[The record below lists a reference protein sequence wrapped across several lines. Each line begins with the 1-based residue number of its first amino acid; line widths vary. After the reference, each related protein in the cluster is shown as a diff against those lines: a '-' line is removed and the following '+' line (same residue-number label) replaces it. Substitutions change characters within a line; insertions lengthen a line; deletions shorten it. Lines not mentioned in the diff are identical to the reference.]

1 MAQVVVQQEESLQGS
16 LRKHL
21 NSAGINTLEEFN
33 RLDESEIA
41 KQIKLLQEKFLTLD
55 VVPELI
61 KDAFT
66 TMINL
71 DSDAHFDHFQ
81 PLITLI
87 LANEVKSNQEICELI
102 STECERPPTS
112 SHYISTTVGTDTTRD
127 TTTRSSELNDSI
139 PLLKRKLNELMYQNV
154 PGLVEH
160 FINKVNIDP
169 AFLLKPHESF
179 INQKHEEIISDR
191 SEAFMLKWITS
202 LFTHY
207 TIWLDQQSSKS
218 RDYRAW
224 WTDPAAHWQNVEA
237 KRKLNGAIVSHH
249 PRVDNHEIDIL
260 VPFALKKHKSNP
272 SRAAIALSK
281 HVWGVF
287 SKQPT
292 RSFVLGLTLC
302 GTSIQLWQFDRSGAI
317 GSELID
323 VKANKENLNKL
334 FILILS
340 LLTCSE
346 QDLGFDPTFIDLDWQ
361 ACVRNLESKKIQII
375 TKHGTQE
382 LVIDRL
388 NYRTAGICGRG
399 TTCWEAH
406 LPGDESQKFLIKD
419 SWQPEHQRAE
429 GDMLRDVTEKNVP
442 HVARYYH
449 HQDVHMAGRRVDIQ
463 SHVRGGINFET
474 GQKID
479 YTDERVPMPAPKDF
493 INRVHRRLVLK
504 DVGQPIWTVDSP
516 VRLLEALED
525 CIKGHQA
532 LFNAGILHRDISV
545 NNLMIDNQTEDP
557 DRKSFLI
564 DLDMAVPYPM
574 TNEEDSDARI
584 GTKECMSIGLLMK
597 TNSHTHLDDL
607 ESFFWVLIWTCVH
620 WPVDQRG
627 QYGLRSWNDLSP
639 WSLGASKYFYL
650 RHTHELTEKFTPRYK
665 ESQPLLDCVVKLA
678 EIMCNPPVGEN
689 ELAAAHYR
697 KVLDVLREAQGKP
710 KLSPS

>member
-302 GTSIQLWQFDRSGAI
+302 GTSIQLWQFDRSGDI

-429 GDMLRDVTEKNVP
+429 GDMLRDVTEKNTSTWP
-442 HVARYYH
+442 
-449 HQDVHMAGRRVDIQ
+449 AGESTFISR
-463 SHVRGGINFET
+463 SGGINFET

-607 ESFFWVLIWTCVH
+607 
-620 WPVDQRG
+620 
-627 QYGLRSWNDLSP
+627 DLPSI
-639 WSLGASKYFYL
+639 FYL